1 MKTCMH
7 VMVVEY
13 ANEYYL
19 HRMAQD
25 GTGRWS
31 SLTQIHRISPKDPIL
46 LGDGPIFIFFRMVI
60 HSSTLQYEPWHVHLP
75 PVGLQDCGQPEKG
88 IQGSMARN
96 WIY

>member
-46 LGDGPIFIFFRMVI
+46 RL
-60 HSSTLQYEPWHVHLP
+60 SSSWGWPNFHI
-75 PVGLQDCGQPEKG
+75 LQDDYTLKHT
-88 IQGSMARN
+88 AV
-96 WIY
+96 